1 MSATVSQPVVRHNFD
16 ASRFD
21 VYVDGA
27 TAGHLQYEMHQGE
40 MWVLST
46 VVKPH
51 YRKTCVGQALIREAL
66 ENAHRR
72 RLAVMPFC
80 RLTRAFLTAQPPY
93 LQLVPPAQRERFK
106 LLPSQLRP
114 RQTKRGTR
122 RQLTKA
128 RATGKAAAA

>member
-40 MWVLST
+40 MWLLST

-51 YRKTCVGQALIREAL
+51 YRKTGVGQALIREAL
-66 ENAHRR
+66 EDAHRR

-80 RLTRAFLTAQPPY
+80 RLTRAFLTAEPPY
-93 LQLVPPAQRERFK
+93 LQLVPPAQRGRFK
-106 LLPSQLRP
+106 LLPPQSLPAQM
-114 RQTKRGTR
+114 KRGTK
-122 RQLTKA
+122 RQLSKT
-128 RATGKAAAA
+128 RPTGKAAAA